1 MSVGI
6 SSACFYP
13 EISEN
18 AVKFLCENGVSNIEI
33 FFNSA
38 CEIKGEIFKEIC
50 VCVKDNGTRVV
61 SVHPFSSAFEPL
73 MLFSDYERRFEDG
86 LELYKRYFDTCV
98 CLGAKILVLHGDRA
112 DRTNCDDRY
121 LDRYHRL
128 YTAAKAQGV
137 ILAQENVCYCRSGD
151 AQFLKKMR
159 KELKDEVA
167 FVLDLKQAR
176 RANTDYHDY
185 VEAMGEKLIHLHAN
199 DFDNEHDCLLAG
211 RGTTDFAEIYST
223 LYKNGF
229 KGDSIIEVYRKNY
242 GQPQELLE
250 SMRYLEGFENKK

>member
-6 SSACFYP
+6 STACFYP

-38 CEIKGEIFKEIC
+38 CEIKGEIFAEILST
-50 VCVKDNGTRVV
+50 VKANATRVV
-61 SVHPFSSAFEPL
+61 SVHPFSSAFEPF

-86 LELYKRYFDTCV
+86 LELYKSYFDACNA
-98 CLGAKILVLHGDRA
+98 LGAKILVLHGDRA
-112 DRTNCDDRY
+112 DRTRHDDRY
-121 LDRYHRL
+121 FDRYHRL
-128 YTAAKAQGV
+128 YNSAKAQGV
-137 ILAQENVCYCRSGD
+137 TLAQENVCYCRSGD
-151 AQFLKKMR
+151 VDFLKKMR
-159 KELKDEVA
+159 SELKDEVA

-176 RANTDYHDY
+176 RAGIDYHDY
-185 VEAMGEKLIHLHAN
+185 AEAMGEALIHLHAN
-199 DFDNEHDCLLAG
+199 DYNEEHDCLLAG
-211 RGTTDFAEIYST
+211 CGITDFAEIYST

-242 GQPQELLE
+242 GQPEELIE

>member
-18 AVKFLCENGVSNIEI
+18 AVKYLCENGVSNIEI

-38 CEIKGEIFKEIC
+38 CEIEGEIFKEIC
-50 VCVKDNGTRVV
+50 ACVKENGTRVV
-61 SVHPFSSAFEPL
+61 SVHPFSSVFEPF
-73 MLFSDYERRFEDG
+73 MLFSDYERRFLDG
-86 LELYKRYFDTCV
+86 LELYKRYFEV
-98 CLGAKILVLHGDRA
+98 CNVLGAKILVLHGDRA

-137 ILAQENVCYCRSGD
+137 VLAQENVCYCRSHD
-151 AQFLKKMR
+151 IDFLKKMR
-159 KELKDEVA
+159 EELKDEVA

-176 RANTDYHDY
+176 RANTDYHEY
-185 VEAMGEKLIHLHAN
+185 IEAMGDKLIHLHAN
-199 DFDNEHDCLLAG
+199 DYDEAHDCLLAG
-211 RGTTDFAEIYST
+211 KGVLDFSEVYSA
-223 LYKNGF
+223 LDSVGF
-229 KGDSIIEVYRKNY
+229 RGDSIVEVYRTNY
-242 GQPQELLE
+242 GEPCELLE
-250 SMRYLEGFENKK
+250 SMHYLERFENKK